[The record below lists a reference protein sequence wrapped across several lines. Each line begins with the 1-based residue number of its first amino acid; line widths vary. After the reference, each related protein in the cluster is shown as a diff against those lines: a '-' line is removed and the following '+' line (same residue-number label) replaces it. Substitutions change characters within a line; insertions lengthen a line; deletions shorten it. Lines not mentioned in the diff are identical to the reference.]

1 MAAWIGLGSAEGV
14 QPANGT
20 PMRPSVESVVR
31 WQTKAN
37 MDITLEHPPSTKIHS
52 SEKEKER
59 RVRRE
64 RDQRGMGKKTI
75 NKKQEKILSY
85 SSSVGW
91 CYDRC
96 ETVCLYVSYK
106 YGRTR
111 IMYMYFSPPFPS
123 WTWSIKLKNRWSGSC
138 TTWHKNSRCCPL
150 AN

>member
-64 RDQRGMGKKTI
+64 RDQRGMKKKTI
-75 NKKQEKILSY
+75 NKKQEKNLSY

-91 CYDRC
+91 CCDRC
-96 ETVCLYVSYK
+96 ETVCLYVQVRTYK
-106 YGRTR
+106 NNVHVL
-111 IMYMYFSPPFPS
+111 FSSF
-123 WTWSIKLKNRWSGSC
+123 SIVNLIDKIKEPVVWVLHNV
-138 TTWHKNSRCCPL
+138 
-150 AN
+150 AQE